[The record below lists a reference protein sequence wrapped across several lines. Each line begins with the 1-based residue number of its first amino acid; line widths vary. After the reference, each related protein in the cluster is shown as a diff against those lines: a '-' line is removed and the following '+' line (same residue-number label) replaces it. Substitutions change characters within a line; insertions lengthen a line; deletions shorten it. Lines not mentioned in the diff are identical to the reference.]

1 MSFGVEMRIM
11 GNPSINLDRQRT
23 KLDALRQL
31 NELHKQGRPLESQLD
46 ARIASFELAFRMQRE
61 APEAFDLSR
70 ESAGTQKAYGLDN
83 PTTDMFGRQC
93 LLARRLVER
102 GVRFVQLFDAPAN
115 NVSNELSGEDAGAV
129 IAFEAVLLFGTAAV
143 GKACSRVVTDEVL
156 AVAEGSDG
164 GVTLPFVV
172 PRTAAVA
179 GVGHEPAE
187 LVGLMLLAAERAL
200 SFGFIWPA
208 AVLRGGIVPAP
219 GEPAL
224 GKTVPCC
231 RLP

>member
-1 MSFGVEMRIM
+1 LAVASGCELLLVLAA
-11 GNPSINLDRQRT
+11 SIT
-23 KLDALRQL
+23 
-31 NELHKQGRPLESQLD
+31 GG
-46 ARIASFELAFRMQRE
+46 ASFDVAATIGVAGWEFVGVFESFVEADSAAAAVDTVSVVFVLLAE
-61 APEAFDLSR
+61 ETALSGDFFADGEGGNGCAAAILAASFAVLR
-70 ESAGTQKAYGLDN
+70 ES
-83 PTTDMFGRQC
+83 
-93 LLARRLVER
+93 
-102 GVRFVQLFDAPAN
+102 FDAPAN

-164 GVTLPFVV
+164 GVTLPLVV
-172 PRTAAVA
+172 PTTAADL
-179 GVGHEPAE
+179 GVGDEPAE
-187 LVGLMLLAAERAL
+187 PVGLMLLAAECAL

-208 AVLRGGIVPAP
+208 AVLRGGTVPAP

>member
-1 MSFGVEMRIM
+1 MAVASGCELLLVTAASITGAASFGVAAIIGGTGWEFV
-11 GNPSINLDRQRT
+11 GVLESFVEADGAAAALDRVCAVFVLPAGET
-23 KLDALRQL
+23 ALSGDFVADGAGG
-31 NELHKQGRPLESQLD
+31 KGC
-46 ARIASFELAFRMQRE
+46 AAAIFAASFTVLT
-61 APEAFDLSR
+61 
-70 ESAGTQKAYGLDN
+70 ES
-83 PTTDMFGRQC
+83 
-93 LLARRLVER
+93 VE
-102 GVRFVQLFDAPAN
+102 APAN
-115 NVSNELSGEDAGAV
+115 SLSTELSDDDAGAV
-129 IAFEAVLLFGTAAV
+129 IAFEATALLFGTAAV
-143 GKACSRVVTDEVL
+143 GKACSRVGTDEV
-156 AVAEGSDG
+156 VAAAGGSDG
-164 GVTLPFVV
+164 GVTLPLVV

-208 AVLRGGIVPAP
+208 AVLRGGTVPAP

>member
-1 MSFGVEMRIM
+1 LAVASGCELLLVVAA
-11 GNPSINLDRQRT
+11 SIT
-23 KLDALRQL
+23 
-31 NELHKQGRPLESQLD
+31 GG
-46 ARIASFELAFRMQRE
+46 ASFDVAATIGGAGWEFVGVFESFVEADSPAATVDRVCVVFVLPADETALSGDFFADGEGGNGCAAAILAASF
-61 APEAFDLSR
+61 AVLR
-70 ESAGTQKAYGLDN
+70 ES
-83 PTTDMFGRQC
+83 
-93 LLARRLVER
+93 
-102 GVRFVQLFDAPAN
+102 FDAPAN
-115 NVSNELSGEDAGAV
+115 NVSDELSGEDAGAV

-143 GKACSRVVTDEVL
+143 GKACSRVVTDEV
-156 AVAEGSDG
+156 VAAAGGSDG
-164 GVTLPFVV
+164 GVTLPLVV

-179 GVGHEPAE
+179 GVGDEPAE

-208 AVLRGGIVPAP
+208 AVLRGGTVPAP

>member
-1 MSFGVEMRIM
+1 LAVASGCELLLVLAA
-11 GNPSINLDRQRT
+11 SIT
-23 KLDALRQL
+23 
-31 NELHKQGRPLESQLD
+31 GG
-46 ARIASFELAFRMQRE
+46 ASFDVAATIGGAGWEFVGVFESFVEADSPAAAVDRVCVVFVLPADETALSGDFFADGEGGNGCAAAILAASF
-61 APEAFDLSR
+61 AVLR
-70 ESAGTQKAYGLDN
+70 ES
-83 PTTDMFGRQC
+83 
-93 LLARRLVER
+93 
-102 GVRFVQLFDAPAN
+102 FDAPAN

-164 GVTLPFVV
+164 GVTLPLVV
-172 PRTAAVA
+172 PTTAADL
-179 GVGHEPAE
+179 GVGDEPAE
-187 LVGLMLLAAERAL
+187 PVGLMLLAAECAL

-208 AVLRGGIVPAP
+208 AVLRGGTVPAP